1 MPTAAHILLIEDDA
15 SLAANL
21 CDVLKED
28 GFKVTVC
35 GRGDEGLRRASNDEC
50 DVVLTDL
57 RLPGLGG
64 LELVRQLHDTQ
75 PRLPVVLMTAHGTI
89 ETAIEA
95 TKLGAYDYLQKP
107 FEMEALI
114 GLLHRAVEAGRLMQ
128 ERVSLP
134 DAPVAGRTA
143 LVGTSQAM
151 HEVCKEIGRLAAKP
165 VTVLIRGETG
175 TGKELIARAIYQH
188 SPRAKAPFIAINC
201 AAIPENLLESELFG
215 HERGAFTGADQRRI
229 GRFEQAN
236 NGTLFLDE
244 IGDLPPNTQVK
255 LLRVLQQQRFQRV
268 GGSDVISV
276 DVRVIAATHRNLEGM
291 IREGKF
297 REDLFH
303 RINVV
308 CLQIP
313 PLRERRDDVPVLV
326 QHFLRKYAGD
336 FGMESPAISAEAVA
350 MLQTDSWPGN
360 VRELENM
367 TRRLLLAG
375 RGLSINADTVRRILS
390 ARNAET
396 GAAGQSFSALAGDLL
411 ARAQKGEVQDAH
423 ARMLAEAEREV
434 LTQAITLAE
443 GNQAKAAR
451 WLGLSRLTLREKLKQ
466 LGLHPDSTGG
476 VSEVGRVN

>member
-1 MPTAAHILLIEDDA
+1 VRIASILLIEDDA

-21 CDVLKED
+21 CEVLKED

-35 GRGDEGLRRASNDEC
+35 SRGDEGLRRANNDEC
-50 DVVLTDL
+50 EVVLTDL

-64 LELVRQLHDTQ
+64 LELVRQLHETQ

-107 FEMEALI
+107 FEMPGLI
-114 GLLHRAVEAGRLMQ
+114 GVLHRAVEASRLMR
-128 ERVSLP
+128 EPVTLP
-134 DAPVAGRTA
+134 DAPVGGRTA
-143 LVGTSQAM
+143 LVGTSRAM
-151 HEVCKEIGRLAAKP
+151 QDVCKEIGR
-165 VTVLIRGETG
+165 VRGETG

-201 AAIPENLLESELFG
+201 AAIPDTLLESELFG

-236 NGTLFLDE
+236 KGTLLLDE

-255 LLRVLQQQRFQRV
+255 LLRVLQQQTFQRV
-268 GGSDVISV
+268 GGSEAISV
-276 DVRVIAATHRNLEGM
+276 DVRVIAATHRNLEAM
-291 IREGKF
+291 IHEGKF

-303 RINVV
+303 RLNVV
-308 CLQIP
+308 CLQLP
-313 PLRERRDDVPVLV
+313 PLRERREDIPVLV
-326 QHFLRKYAGD
+326 QHFVRKYAAD
-336 FGMESPAISAEAVA
+336 FGIESPTISSDAVA
-350 MLQTDSWPGN
+350 VLQADSWPGN

-367 TRRLLLAG
+367 TRRLLLAA
-375 RGLSINADTVRRILS
+375 RGLSINADAVRQTLA
-390 ARNAET
+390 ARNAE
-396 GAAGQSFSALAGDLL
+396 AAPAGHSFAGFAADLL
-411 ARAQKGEVQDAH
+411 ARAQKGELQDTH
-423 ARMLAEAEREV
+423 ARMLAEAEREI

-451 WLGLSRLTLREKLKQ
+451 WLGLSRLTVREKLKP
-466 LGLHPDSTGG
+466 LGLHPTSTEAS
-476 VSEVGRVN
+476 SETND

>member
-1 MPTAAHILLIEDDA
+1 MNKAAQILLIEDDT

-21 CDVLKED
+21 GDVLKED
-28 GFKVTVC
+28 GFLVTVC
-35 GRGDEGLRRASNDEC
+35 HRGDEGLRRANKDEW

-64 LELVRQLHDTQ
+64 LELVQQLHETQ

-107 FEMEALI
+107 FEMPGLI
-114 GLLHRAVEAGRLMQ
+114 SVLHRAVEASRLMH
-128 ERVSLP
+128 ETVTLP
-134 DAPVAGRTA
+134 DAPVGSRTA
-143 LVGTSQAM
+143 LVGTSRAM
-151 HEVCKEIGRLAAKP
+151 QDVYKEIGRVAAKP

-229 GRFEQAN
+229 GRFEQSN
-236 NGTLFLDE
+236 KGTLFLDE

-255 LLRVLQQQRFQRV
+255 LLRVLQQQTFQRV
-268 GGSDVISV
+268 GGTEVVSV
-276 DVRVIAATHRNLEGM
+276 DVRVLAATHRNLEAM

-303 RINVV
+303 RLNVV
-308 CLQIP
+308 CLQLP
-313 PLRERRDDVPVLV
+313 PLRERREDIPVLV
-326 QHFLRKYAGD
+326 QHFLHKYAGD
-336 FGMESPAISAEAVA
+336 FGVESPAIASDAVA
-350 MLQTDSWPGN
+350 VLQADPWPGN

-367 TRRLLLAG
+367 TRRLLLGA
-375 RGLSINADTVRRILS
+375 RGLSINADAVRQTLA
-390 ARNAET
+390 ARNAEAALT
-396 GAAGQSFSALAGDLL
+396 GRSFAAFAGDLL
-411 ARAQKGEVQDAH
+411 ARAQKGGLEDAH
-423 ARMLAEAEREV
+423 ARMLAEAEREI
-434 LTQAITLAE
+434 LTQAIALAE

-451 WLGLSRLTLREKLKQ
+451 WLGLSRFTLREKLKQ
-466 LGLHPDSTGG
+466 LGLHPDTTEAN
-476 VSEVGRVN
+476 SETNG

>member
-1 MPTAAHILLIEDDA
+1 MPSAAHILLIEDDLT
-15 SLAANL
+15 LAENL

-35 GRGDEGLRRASNDEC
+35 NRGDEGLRRASNDEC

-64 LELVRQLHDTQ
+64 LELVAQLHETQ
-75 PRLPVVLMTAHGTI
+75 PRLPIVLMTAHGTI

-107 FEMEALI
+107 FEMRE
-114 GLLHRAVEAGRLMQ
+114 LLGVLQRAVDAGRLMS
-128 ERVSLP
+128 E
-134 DAPVAGRTA
+134 PVALPNAPAESRTA
-143 LVGTSQAM
+143 LVGTSRAM
-151 HEVCKEIGRLAAKP
+151 QDVCKEIGRVAAKP

-188 SPRAKAPFIAINC
+188 SLRAKAPFIAINC

-236 NGTLFLDE
+236 KGTLFLDE

-255 LLRVLQQQRFQRV
+255 LLRVLQHQTFQRV
-268 GGSDVISV
+268 GGSETIAV
-276 DVRVIAATHRNLEGM
+276 DVRVIAATHRDLEAM

-303 RINVV
+303 RLNVV
-308 CLQIP
+308 RLQLP
-313 PLRERRDDVPVLV
+313 PLRERREDIPVLV
-326 QHFLRKYAGD
+326 QHFLHKYAGD
-336 FGMESPAISAEAVA
+336 FGIESPTISADAVGV
-350 MLQTDSWPGN
+350 LLSDSWPGN
-360 VRELENM
+360 VRELENV
-367 TRRLLLAG
+367 TRRLLLAA
-375 RGLSINADTVRRILS
+375 RGLSINADAVRQTLG

-396 GAAGQSFSALAGDLL
+396 AQTCHSFPAFAGDLL
-411 ARAQKGEVQDAH
+411 ARAQKGELQDAL
-423 ARMLAEAEREV
+423 ARMLAEAEREI

-451 WLGLSRLTLREKLKQ
+451 WLGLSRFTMREKLKQ
-466 LGLHPDSTGG
+466 LGLHPGQDQDSQDLT
-476 VSEVGRVN
+476 